1 MPWVVGALGSR
12 PVRSKG
18 IGRPSTGGRE
28 PKGKRHA
35 VDTDTGMVACGLPQ
49 SLRIF
54 PDCGHIPQYEQPAAF
69 TKAVF
74 EWWDATAARAG

>member
-18 IGRPSTGGRE
+18 IGRPSAGGRE

-35 VDTDTGMVACGLPQ
+35 VDTDTGLVACGTPE

-54 PDCGHIPQYEQPAAF
+54 DDWPWAPEDDFC
-69 TKAVF
+69 
-74 EWWDATAARAG
+74 RACEEVVEELG

>member
-18 IGRPSTGGRE
+18 IGRPSAGGRE

-35 VDTDTGMVACGLPQ
+35 VDLDTGAAACGAHD
-49 SLRIF
+49 SLR
-54 PDCGHIPQYEQPAAF
+54 
-69 TKAVF
+69 VF
-74 EWWDATAARAG
+74 DDWLWAPEDDWCRACEEVVDRLSP

>member
-18 IGRPSTGGRE
+18 LGRQSAGGRE

-35 VDTDTGMVACGLPQ
+35 VDTDTGLVACGARD
-49 SLRIF
+49 SLRVF
-54 PDCGHIPQYEQPAAF
+54 DDWPWAADDDWCR
-69 TKAVF
+69 ACEAIVPF
-74 EWWDATAARAG
+74 EPS

>member
-18 IGRPSTGGRE
+18 LGRQSVGGRE

-35 VDTDTGMVACGLPQ
+35 VDTDTGLVACGTRD

-54 PDCGHIPQYEQPAAF
+54 DDWPWAADDDWCR
-69 TKAVF
+69 ACEAIVPF
-74 EWWDATAARAG
+74 EPT